1 MSSNNSDNFST
12 TTPPLQGGRE
22 RLYPLTFNPILKE
35 RIWGGNKLQT
45 LFGKELQSEQTGES
59 WELSTV
65 GNDISIISN
74 GSYKGLP
81 FSELVNKFPKEVLGE
96 KVYQKFGK
104 QFPLLFKLLDACEDL
119 SIQVHPN
126 DELAQKRH
134 NSFGKTEMWYIIQA
148 DKNSRN
154 IIGFAEKSSSEQYL
168 EKLKNKELLS
178 ILKEEK
184 VQKGDVFFLE
194 TGTVHAIGKGIVLA
208 EIQQTSDITY
218 RIYDWDRTDNNGNS
232 RELHLDLALDAIN
245 YNPTQT
251 RKEYSKT
258 ENKENTI
265 VESRYFSVNFIPLN
279 GSLKMTKNQDSFRV
293 YMCTDGSFSVFCN
306 NEKYD
311 FQKGD
316 TILFPA
322 VLNEFTL
329 EGKAALL
336 EVYV

>member
-1 MSSNNSDNFST
+1 MKI
-12 TTPPLQGGRE
+12 
-22 RLYPLTFNPILKE
+22 YPLTFKPILKE
-35 RIWGGNKLQT
+35 RIWGGNKLKH
-45 LFGKELQSEQTGES
+45 LFGKELESEQTGES
-59 WELSTV
+59 WELSTLEE
-65 GNDISIISN
+65 NISIIAS
-74 GSYKGLP
+74 GLYQNRP
-81 FSELVNKFPKEVLGE
+81 ITDLIDEFPIEVLGH
-96 KVYQKFGK
+96 KVYHQFGTK
-104 QFPLLFKLLDACEDL
+104 FPLLFKFLDLSEDL

-126 DELAQKRH
+126 DEIAQKRH

-148 DKNSRN
+148 DNNARN
-154 IIGFAEKSSSEQYL
+154 IIGFKEKSSPEEYL
-168 EKLKNKELLS
+168 EKLKNKTLLN

-194 TGTVHAIGKGIVLA
+194 TGTVHAIGSGIVLA

-218 RIYDWDRTDNNGNS
+218 RIYDWDRTDNNGKP
-232 RELHLDLALDAIN
+232 RELHLDMALDVIN

-258 ENKENTI
+258 ENQENII
-265 VESRYFSVNFIPLN
+265 VENKYFSVNFIPLN
-279 GSLKMTKNQDSFRV
+279 GKIKMLKNQDSFRV
-293 YMCTDGSFSVFCN
+293 YMCTEGNFSVFCK

-329 EGKAALL
+329 EGEAELL
-336 EVYV
+336 EVYI

>member
-1 MSSNNSDNFST
+1 MKI
-12 TTPPLQGGRE
+12 
-22 RLYPLTFNPILKE
+22 YPLTFKPILKE
-35 RIWGGNKLQT
+35 RIWGGNKLKS
-45 LFGKELQSEQTGES
+45 LLGKELESNQTGES

-74 GSYKGLP
+74 GLYQGKLFTEIISD
-81 FSELVNKFPKEVLGE
+81 FPKEILGE
-96 KVYQKFGK
+96 KVIEQFGE
-104 QFPLLFKLLDACEDL
+104 QFPLLFKFLDAQEDL
-119 SIQVHPN
+119 SIQVHPD

-148 DKNSRN
+148 DENSRN
-154 IIGFAEKSSSEQYL
+154 IIGFKEKSSSDEYL
-168 EKLKNKELLS
+168 EKLKNQDLLS
-178 ILKEEK
+178 VLKEEK

-194 TGTVHAIGKGIVLA
+194 TGTVHAIGSGIVLA

-218 RIYDWDRTDNNGNS
+218 RIYDWDRTDDKGNS

-251 RKEYSKT
+251 KIDYSQTK
-258 ENKENTI
+258 NKENNI
-265 VESRYFSVNFIPLN
+265 VESKYFSVNYIPLN
-279 GSLKMTKNQDSFRV
+279 GKIKMLKNQDSFRV
-293 YMCTDGSFSVFCN
+293 YMCTEGSFSVFCK

-329 EGKAALL
+329 EGNAELL
-336 EVYV
+336 EVYI

>member
-1 MSSNNSDNFST
+1 M
-12 TTPPLQGGRE
+12 RI
-22 RLYPLTFNPILKE
+22 YPLTFKPILKE
-35 RIWGGNKLQT
+35 RIWGGNKLKS
-45 LFGKELQSEQTGES
+45 LFGKELNSDQTGES

-65 GNDISIISN
+65 GNDVSVISN
-74 GSYKGLP
+74 GVYQNRL
-81 FSELVNKFPKEVLGE
+81 FTELISEFPNEILGE
-96 KVYQKFGK
+96 KIVEQFGGK
-104 QFPLLFKLLDACEDL
+104 FPLLFKLLDATEDL

-148 DKNSRN
+148 DEKARN
-154 IIGFAEKSSSEQYL
+154 IIGFKEKSSSEEYL
-168 EKLKNKELLS
+168 ENLKNKELLS
-178 ILKEEK
+178 ILKEES

-251 RKEYSKT
+251 RKAYSK
-258 ENKENTI
+258 EQNQKNEI
-265 VESRYFSVNFIPLN
+265 VQSQYFTVNYIPLN
-279 GSLKMTKNQDSFRV
+279 GEISVKKNTNSFRV
-293 YMCTDGSFSVFCN
+293 YMCLEGSFSVLYN

-311 FQKGD
+311 FQKGN
-316 TILFPA
+316 TILLPA
-322 VLNEFTL
+322 ILNEYTL
-329 EGKAALL
+329 EGKGELL

>member
-1 MSSNNSDNFST
+1 MKI
-12 TTPPLQGGRE
+12 
-22 RLYPLTFNPILKE
+22 YPLTFKPILKE
-35 RIWGGNKLQT
+35 RIWGGNKLKS
-45 LFGKELQSEQTGES
+45 LFGKELESNQTGES

-74 GSYKGLP
+74 GLYQGKL
-81 FSELVNKFPKEVLGE
+81 FTELISDFPKEILGS
-96 KVYQKFGK
+96 KVYEQFKG
-104 QFPLLFKLLDACEDL
+104 QFPLLFKLLDAREDL
-119 SIQVHPN
+119 SIQVHPD

-148 DKNSRN
+148 DENSRN
-154 IIGFAEKSSSEQYL
+154 IIGFKEKSSSEEYL
-168 EKLKNKELLS
+168 KHLKNKTLLN

-194 TGTVHAIGKGIVLA
+194 TGTVHAIGNGIVLA

-218 RIYDWDRTDNNGNS
+218 RIYDWDRTDDKGNS

-251 RKEYSKT
+251 KIDYSKT
-258 ENKENTI
+258 ENKENNI
-265 VESRYFSVNFIPLN
+265 VESKYFSVNYIQLN
-279 GSLKMTKNQDSFRV
+279 GSLEMNKNQDSFRV
-293 YMCTDGSFSVFCN
+293 YMCTEGEFSVLYN

-329 EGKAALL
+329 EGNAELL